1 MNRNENILTDG
12 VKHTDRILRAGV
24 AAVAISAAIG
34 FAASGC
40 ARPGPGSAKTT
51 DELLSQLQV
60 DRTEIDKTSD
70 TMMKRIEVFNSS
82 RKPGERTLQFSEIFT
97 QDLNPEQR
105 DVLNALVEQE
115 KDISYKAL
123 LQKIIADRDSIR
135 QLQEKVMHLE
145 QTLPDKFVVAKRG
158 DRQQDLALAYLTV
171 EASLDADKAKTLLRQ
186 VDQTDELLAGNKVWF
201 FYDPQQDTFRTYVT
215 QGSAGQTPVQVRRAR
230 QRQLVKE
237 RDTYRSERDTAQQET
252 AALEQVKSQLETEI
266 ATRQNS
272 LFYHAASDE
281 NLRGQGVLSS
291 VLKRLRDVKGVTFE
305 ESLDLRQGTSIDLVP
320 QNFGLDQIRVVR
332 LLPSV
337 YQEGRDF
344 SIETADDHSSARVV
358 ILDPDV
364 FKGKEV
370 VLAIGG

>member
-1 MNRNENILTDG
+1 
-12 VKHTDRILRAGV
+12 
-24 AAVAISAAIG
+24 
-34 FAASGC
+34 
-40 ARPGPGSAKTT
+40 
-51 DELLSQLQV
+51 
-60 DRTEIDKTSD
+60 
-70 TMMKRIEVFNSS
+70 MMKRIEVFNSS

-115 KDISYKAL
+115 KDISYKTL

-135 QLQEKVMHLE
+135 ELQEKVAHLE
-145 QTLPDKFVVAKRG
+145 QTLPDKFVMAKRG
-158 DRQQDLALAYLTV
+158 DKHQDLAMAYLTG
-171 EASLDADKAKTLLRQ
+171 EANLDATKAKALLSQ

-215 QGSAGQTPVQVRRAR
+215 QGDAGQTPVRVRRAR

-237 RDTYRSERDTAQQET
+237 RDAYKSERDAAQSEA
-252 AALEQVKSQLETEI
+252 AALEQVKTQLESDI
-266 ATRQNS
+266 ATRENS
-272 LFYHAASDE
+272 LFYHAANAQ
-281 NLRGQGVLSS
+281 NLKDQGVLSP
-291 VLKRLRDVKGVTFE
+291 VLKRLRDMKGVAFN
-305 ESLDLRQGTSIDLVP
+305 ESVDLRAQTNIDLVP
-320 QNFGLDQIRVVR
+320 QNFGLEQIRMVR
-332 LLPSV
+332 LLPPV

-344 SIETADDHSSARVV
+344 SIETSEDSGSARVV